1 MLDINLLR
9 NNFEEIKNNLK
20 QRGFK
25 LDSKKFE
32 KYDSERKRLQ
42 VQTETFQERSNILA
56 KEIASEQNQDE
67 KNKKLQE
74 AKEVS
79 KNIKESKSQ
88 LDLCQEKLETFLME
102 IPNILSSDVPL
113 GESEEDNLL
122 IYEKGDIPE
131 FNFKIRDH
139 QEIGELHGGINFE
152 ESVTIAKSRF
162 VVLKKEIAKLH
173 RALIQYMLDAHVKKG
188 YQEIYVPYLVL
199 SLIHI

>member
-67 KNKKLQE
+67 KKKKLQE
-74 AKEVS
+74 AKEV
-79 KNIKESKSQ
+79 KKYQ
-88 LDLCQEKLETFLME
+88 
-102 IPNILSSDVPL
+102 
-113 GESEEDNLL
+113 
-122 IYEKGDIPE
+122 
-131 FNFKIRDH
+131 
-139 QEIGELHGGINFE
+139 GI
-152 ESVTIAKSRF
+152 
-162 VVLKKEIAKLH
+162 
-173 RALIQYMLDAHVKKG
+173 
-188 YQEIYVPYLVL
+188 
-199 SLIHI
+199 

>member
-20 QRGFK
+20 QRGFN

-42 VQTETFQERSNILA
+42 VQTETFQEKSNILA
-56 KEIASEQNQDE
+56 REIAGEHNQEE
-67 KNKKLQE
+67 KKKKLQE
-74 AKEVS
+74 AKVVS
-79 KNIKESKSQ
+79 NSIKESKSK
-88 LDLCQEKLETFLME
+88 LDLCQKNLEAFLME
-102 IPNILSSDVPL
+102 IPNILSSDVPF
-113 GESEEDNLL
+113 GKSEEDNLL
-122 IYEKGDIPE
+122 VYEKGDIPE
-131 FNFKIRDH
+131 FDFKIRDH
-139 QEIGELHGGINFE
+139 QEIGELHSGINFE

-173 RALIQYMLDAHVKKG
+173 RALIQYML
-188 YQEIYVPYLVL
+188 

>member
-9 NNFEEIKNNLK
+9 NNFEEIKINLE

-42 VQTETFQERSNILA
+42 VQTKTLQERSNILA
-56 KEIASEQNQDE
+56 KEIANEQNQD
-67 KNKKLQE
+67 KKKKKLQE

-102 IPNILSSDVPL
+102 IPNILSSDVP
-113 GESEEDNLL
+113 
-122 IYEKGDIPE
+122 
-131 FNFKIRDH
+131 
-139 QEIGELHGGINFE
+139 
-152 ESVTIAKSRF
+152 
-162 VVLKKEIAKLH
+162 
-173 RALIQYMLDAHVKKG
+173 
-188 YQEIYVPYLVL
+188 
-199 SLIHI
+199 

>member
-67 KNKKLQE
+67 KRKSFKRL
-74 AKEVS
+74 K
-79 KNIKESKSQ
+79 KSQ
-88 LDLCQEKLETFLME
+88 KT
-102 IPNILSSDVPL
+102 
-113 GESEEDNLL
+113 
-122 IYEKGDIPE
+122 
-131 FNFKIRDH
+131 
-139 QEIGELHGGINFE
+139 
-152 ESVTIAKSRF
+152 
-162 VVLKKEIAKLH
+162 
-173 RALIQYMLDAHVKKG
+173 
-188 YQEIYVPYLVL
+188 
-199 SLIHI
+199 